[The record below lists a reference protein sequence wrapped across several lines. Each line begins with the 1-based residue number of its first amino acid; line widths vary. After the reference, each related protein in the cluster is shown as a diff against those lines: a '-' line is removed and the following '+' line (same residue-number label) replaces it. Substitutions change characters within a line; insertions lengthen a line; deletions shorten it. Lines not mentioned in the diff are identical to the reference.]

1 MCSHLLIYPPM
12 TEWGPVLGRMS
23 TPPSDHKS
31 RREPVS
37 LDLLLSVCRVKTH
50 ISTSTIMLCCA

>member
-1 MCSHLLIYPPM
+1 M

-37 LDLLLSVCRVKTH
+37 WDLLLSVCRVKNSH
-50 ISTSTIMLCCA
+50 LYKHHHAVLCIVA